1 MSNSV
6 CYTAATNNLK
16 AQYCIIISPLGPMG
30 HVQFMD
36 IKDVSCLQHPR
47 AATVHLTAMQVRLCP
62 SPLRWKLS
70 ICFSA
75 PAKVSHT
82 VPPVTFHWAESYV
95 VLTNTSICK
104 VYCHL
109 YSTRR
114 NNKLFRKIFQVTER
128 RGLCVWGI

>member
-1 MSNSV
+1 MLHCSNKQSQSSV
-6 CYTAATNNLK
+6 SYNNITISTHGAFTFHGHKGCLVSAAP
-16 AQYCIIISPLGPMG
+16 QGSYCTPDSNASQADF
-30 HVQFMD
+30 V
-36 IKDVSCLQHPR
+36 
-47 AATVHLTAMQVRLCP
+47 P

-82 VPPVTFHWAESYV
+82 VPPITFHWAESYV
-95 VLTNTSICK
+95 VLTNASICK

-114 NNKLFRKIFQVTER
+114 NKKLFRKISQVTER